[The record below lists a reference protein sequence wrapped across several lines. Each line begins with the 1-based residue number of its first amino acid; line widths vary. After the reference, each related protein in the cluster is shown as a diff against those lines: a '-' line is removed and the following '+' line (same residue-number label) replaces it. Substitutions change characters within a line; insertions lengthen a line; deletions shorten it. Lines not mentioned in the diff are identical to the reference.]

1 MGVETR
7 LVCSAF
13 LTLRGCM
20 LAARLAVLN
29 QGGGRKMPG
38 GTGIFIKKEGREQN
52 ICMT

>member
-1 MGVETR
+1 
-7 LVCSAF
+7 
-13 LTLRGCM
+13 M

-29 QGGGRKMPG
+29 QAGGFKINGRPGEGGGRKMPG